1 MTKPER
7 LSLIEHLGAVPDPR
21 MARTQRHELLDILAI
36 ALCAVIGGAD
46 HWTEV
51 VEFDQAKQQWFAG
64 FLKLPNGIPSHD
76 TFARVFRL
84 INTEALEQTC
94 HQWLRSLA
102 GRVQGVVA
110 IDGKSVRG
118 AREGKKHPLHIVS
131 AWSSENSMLL
141 GQVRTAEKSNEITAI
156 AQLLKLLDIQGC
168 IVTIDAM
175 GCQKAIAKEITQ
187 GGADY
192 VLGLKQNH
200 RHLCLSVA
208 SWFDKSLV
216 NGFATQA
223 HSCHLDAPG
232 PSSHGRIERR
242 EHWVVGGAR
251 TPPKSR
257 SAVGRAQDGGH
268 GAQNAPGG
276 RQNQHPGQLLPQQS
290 GIERRCPRAGQS
302 SAQPLGGGE
311 RAALVAGCRIQGG
324 RLPSAQRQRTRQP
337 GLPATHGADPA
348 QAGDRQE
355 AGHSRQAQARRLGL
369 GLFGDGPQNGGDLD
383 AIAVFYWVFCYQNIL
398 IRLRST

>member
-51 VEFDQAKQQWFAG
+51 VEFGQAKQQWFAG

-156 AQLLKLLDIQGC
+156 PQLLKLLDIQGC

-175 GCQKAIAKEITQ
+175 GCQKEIAKEITQ

-242 EHWVVGGAR
+242 EHWVVEVPAHL
-251 TPPKSR
+251 
-257 SAVGRAQDGGH
+257 Q
-268 GAQNAPGG
+268 
-276 RQNQHPGQLLPQQS
+276 
-290 GIERRCPRAGQS
+290 
-302 SAQPLGGGE
+302 
-311 RAALVAGCRIQGG
+311 RAAAPWAGLKTVAMVR
-324 RLPSAQRQRTRQP
+324 RTRQV
-337 GLPATHGADPA
+337 GDKISTQDSYYLSSLALSAGAHALAKAVRSHWAVENELHWSLDVGFREDDCQVRKDNAPANLACLRRMALTQLKQETGKKLGI
-348 QAGDRQE
+348 QGKRRRAGWDSAYLE
-355 AGHSRQAQARRLGL
+355 T
-369 GLFGDGPQNGGDLD
+369 
-383 AIAVFYWVFCYQNIL
+383 V
-398 IRLRST
+398 LRMGEI